1 MNPWDQFTGANAGY
15 VYELFER
22 YQRDPSS
29 VDEATRRAFADWTSA
44 FAREA
49 TGELR
54 RDRPTDPADLQAG
67 IAAFNLAESLR
78 RFGHLAARLD
88 PLGVYD
94 PIGDPSLQP
103 QAHGL
108 TTDAL
113 TRLPASIVSGPAAQG
128 AANAFEAI
136 ARLREIY
143 CSTTGHD
150 YNQVFVPDERVWLR
164 HAVESRQFR
173 PPNDPIDG
181 RELLDRITEV
191 ETFERF
197 LHRTFPGKT
206 RFSIEG
212 LDMMVPIL
220 DEIIHDAAEGGVQHV
235 MIAMA
240 HRGRLNVL
248 AHILRKPYTQV
259 LAEFK
264 DPILKLRVDLG
275 FMGDVKYHAGARV
288 KAQPDGLP
296 KEVVISMP
304 PNPSH
309 LEAVDPVLNGMARA
323 AATAAERPGPPI
335 VDKGK
340 VLAILIH
347 GDAAF
352 PGQGI
357 VAETLNL
364 SRLDGYEVGGIIHV
378 IANNQLGFTT
388 DPDEAYSTSYASGLA
403 RGFKIPITHVNADD
417 PVACIEAARLAIA
430 YRHRFKLDYLIDLVG
445 YRKYGHHAGY
455 EPAVT
460 PPQTY
465 PIVAA
470 HPPVRE
476 KYAKALAERG
486 EVSREDADAMV
497 QACMAEL
504 EQAYASVK
512 PETDFVAPVPELP
525 PSGAAKKAQTAVPL
539 DVLQA
544 INADLMR
551 VPEGFTVHRKL
562 ERGRERRKAMFAS
575 ASERSIDWAAAEE
588 LALATIVADG
598 IAVRMTGEDVE
609 RGTFSHRH
617 AVYHDAVTGEEH
629 VPLQRLSRAKASF
642 EIRNSPLSEY
652 GCVGFELGYSLQ
664 EPGRLVLWEAQ
675 YGDFING
682 AQIILDEYLTS
693 GRAKWGMA
701 PSLVLLLPH
710 GYEGQGPD
718 HSSARLERFLN
729 AAADTNMRIANCTT
743 AAQYFHLLRRQ
754 ALLLKTDPLPLVVM
768 TPKSLLRHPFTA
780 STPAELADG
789 KFMRVI
795 DDAEASAQAAKVK
808 RVVFCS
814 GKVAV
819 DLFTS
824 ERRQDNP
831 HVAIVRVEQLYPFP
845 SDSIREVLDRYSGV
859 RDVCWVQEEPEN
871 MGAWEFA
878 RPELETILDG
888 RWPLRY
894 IGRSRNSSPSE
905 GSSSWHAANQR
916 AIVEQVFEAKA
927 ETRELDR
934 VLSKQV

>member
-29 VDEATRRAFADWTSA
+29 VDEATRRAFATWTPDGSA
-44 FAREA
+44 DAPARGRE
-49 TGELR
+49 GG
-54 RDRPTDPADLQAG
+54 PHDLQAA
-67 IAAFNLAESLR
+67 IAAFNLAESIR

-88 PLGVYD
+88 PLGFYD
-94 PIGDPSLQP
+94 PIGDPSLHP
-103 QAHGL
+103 QSHGL
-108 TTDAL
+108 TDDGL
-113 TRLPASIVSGPAAQG
+113 RRLPASIVSGPAAAG
-128 AANAFEAI
+128 AANAYDAI
-136 ARLREIY
+136 ARLRAIY

-150 YNQVFVPDERVWLR
+150 YNHVFVPDERVWLR
-164 HAVESRQFR
+164 HAVESGQFR
-173 PPNDPIDG
+173 PPRDPING
-181 RELLDRITEV
+181 RELLDRITTV
-191 ETFERF
+191 DTFERF
-197 LHRTFPGKT
+197 LQRTFPGKT

-248 AHILRKPYTQV
+248 AHILQKPYKEV

-264 DPILKLRVDLG
+264 DPIVKLRVDLG
-275 FMGDVKYHAGARV
+275 FMGDVKYHAGARIERT
-288 KAQPDGLP
+288 PDGLP
-296 KEVVISMP
+296 KQVVISMP

-323 AATAAERPGPPI
+323 AATSADQPGAPI

-340 VLAILIH
+340 VLGILIH

-352 PGQGI
+352 PGQGV

-364 SRLDGYEVGGIIHV
+364 SRLDGYDVGGIIHI

-388 DPDEAYSTSYASGLA
+388 DPDESYSTSYASGLA

-417 PVACIEAARLAIA
+417 PQACIEAARLAIA
-430 YRHRFKLDYLIDLVG
+430 YRHRFKLDSLIDLVG
-445 YRKYGHHAGY
+445 YRRHGHNEGD
-455 EPAVT
+455 EPAFT
-460 PPQTY
+460 QPQIY
-465 PIVAA
+465 QIVAA
-470 HPPVRE
+470 HPTVRDQ
-476 KYAKALAERG
+476 YARQLIERG
-486 EVSREDADAMV
+486 EITQQDADAMV
-497 QACMAEL
+497 QKRMAEL
-504 EQAYASVK
+504 EQVYASVK
-512 PETDFVAPVPELP
+512 PEQDVVPPVPAVP
-525 PSGAAKKAQTAVPL
+525 PSGAAKKVITAVALPR
-539 DVLQA
+539 LQ
-544 INADLMR
+544 DLNR
-551 VPEGFTVHRKL
+551 QLLQVPDGFAVHRKL
-562 ERGRERRKAMFAS
+562 ERGRERRKAMLA
-575 ASERSIDWAAAEE
+575 APTERTIDWASAEE
-588 LALATIVADG
+588 LALATILADG
-598 IAVRMTGEDVE
+598 VPIRLTGEDAE

-617 AVYHDAVTGEEH
+617 GVYHDAVTGEEH
-629 VPLQRLSRAKASF
+629 VPLQALAQAKASF

-652 GCVGFELGYSLQ
+652 ACVGFELGYSLQ
-664 EPGRLVLWEAQ
+664 EPARLVLWEAQ

-682 AQIILDEYLTS
+682 AQIVLDEYLTS

-729 AAADTNMRIANCTT
+729 AAADTNMRVVNCTT
-743 AAQYFHLLRRQ
+743 AAQYFHVLRRQ

-780 STPAELADG
+780 STPNELAEG
-789 KFMRVI
+789 RFLRVV
-795 DDAEASAQAAKVK
+795 DDADAAAQPARVK
-808 RVVFCS
+808 RLVLCS
-814 GKVAV
+814 GKMAV
-819 DLFTS
+819 DLITS
-824 ERRQDNP
+824 ERRQDHP
-831 HVAIVRVEQLYPFP
+831 HVAIARVEQLYPFP
-845 SDSIREVLDRYSGV
+845 ADLITELFDRYAGI

-871 MGAWEFA
+871 MGAWEFV
-878 RPELETILDG
+878 RPLIETLIDG

-916 AIVEQVFEAKA
+916 AIVDQVFEAKT